1 MILEIIKAVI
11 YGIVEGITEWLPVS
25 STGHMIL
32 LGELVRP
39 DVSEE
44 FLNLFM
50 VVIQLGAIIAVILT
64 MWKRIW
70 PFGTA
75 RRGNGRGSRRI
86 GNSPFYINMETVRL
100 WGLVLISCVPAAVIG
115 ILFDD
120 FLDEHLQNWV
130 CVSIM
135 LIVVGLLFIVVES
148 LIKGKEPSVN
158 SLYELTVRD
167 ALIIGLCQVVAAV
180 LPGTSRSGATII
192 GALLLGIA
200 RTVAVEYTFILAIP
214 VMAGAS
220 LLKIL
225 KFDGEI
231 ASSEMVFLVVGMLT
245 AFAVSMLVI
254 RGILRYIRTHDF
266 RIFGWY
272 RIVLGVIV
280 ILFFGIFRQ

>member
-32 LGELVRP
+32 LGELVKP
-39 DVSEE
+39 GVSEE
-44 FLNLFM
+44 FMDLFM
-50 VVIQLGAIIAVILT
+50 VVIQLGAIIAVIIT

-70 PFGTA
+70 PFGTG
-75 RRGNGRGSRRI
+75 RRGEGSFHI
-86 GNSPFYINMETVRL
+86 KMDTIRL
-100 WGLVLISCVPAAVIG
+100 WSLALISCVPAAVIG

-120 FLDEHLQNWV
+120 FLDAHLQNWV

-167 ALIIGLCQVVAAV
+167 AVIIGLCQVVAAV

-225 KFDGEI
+225 KFEGQI
-231 ASSEMVFLVVGMLT
+231 ASSEIVFLAVGMIT
-245 AFAVSMLVI
+245 AFVVSMLVI
-254 RGILRYIRTHDF
+254 RQILKYIRTHDF
-266 RIFGWY
+266 KIFGWY

-280 ILFFGIFRQ
+280 IFFFGIFR

>member
-1 MILEIIKAVI
+1 MLEIIKAVI

-75 RRGNGRGSRRI
+75 WRGNGRDTRRI
-86 GNSPFYINMETVRL
+86 GNSPFYINMETIRL

-231 ASSEMVFLVVGMLT
+231 ASSEMVFLAVGLLT